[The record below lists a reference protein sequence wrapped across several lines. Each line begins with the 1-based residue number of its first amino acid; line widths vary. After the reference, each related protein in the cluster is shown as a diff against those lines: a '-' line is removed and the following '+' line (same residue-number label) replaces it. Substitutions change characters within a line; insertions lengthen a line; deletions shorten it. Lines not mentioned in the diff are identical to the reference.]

1 MLSPLVF
8 APDFYFY
15 LSVYLGSRGDDNLV
29 RVWMVTREREAEM
42 ATDLL
47 ASGREWERQ
56 EGRS

>member
-1 MLSPLVF
+1 M
-8 APDFYFY
+8 
-15 LSVYLGSRGDDNLV
+15 V

-47 ASGREWERQ
+47 ASGREGETQ

>member
-8 APDFYFY
+8 APDFYFHSS
-15 LSVYLGSRGDDNLV
+15 LYLGSRGDDNLV

-47 ASGREWERQ
+47 ASGREGETQ

>member
-8 APDFYFY
+8 ATDFYFY
-15 LSVYLGSRGDDNLV
+15 LSLCLGSRGDDSLV
-29 RVWMVTREREAEM
+29 RVWMVTMEREAET

-47 ASGREWERQ
+47 ASGREGERQ

>member
-1 MLSPLVF
+1 M
-8 APDFYFY
+8 
-15 LSVYLGSRGDDNLV
+15 V